1 MDKIIDKLRLKE
13 LDVAFSLSDNIMDY
27 QDISYMCLTKQLP
40 MYVVVP
46 QDHPLKNCPSL
57 KMEELKDEKF
67 VMIDPTEYKLSHRH
81 ILSMCK
87 LAGFEPN
94 VCAYASYVPSLLMM
108 VGYGT
113 GVAIVS
119 EPAKSFK
126 SDDIVFIPIENEDA
140 YIRTMLMWGAFT
152 TNPAVSQF
160 TAMCKD
166 ILEPDNT

>member
-27 QDISYMCLTKQLP
+27 QDISSMCLTKLP
-40 MYVVVP
+40 MYVAVVR
-46 QDHPLKNCPSL
+46 DHPLKDRPSL

-67 VMIDPTEYKLSHRH
+67 VMVDPTEYKLSHRH

-87 LAGFEPN
+87 VAGFEPN

-126 SDDIVFIPIENEDA
+126 SDDIVFIPIKNEAA
-140 YIRTMLMWGAFT
+140 YIRTMLMWGTFT

-160 TAMCKD
+160 TAICKD
-166 ILEPDNT
+166 MLEPADS